1 MLRFLEKRSP
11 CLVDILEN
19 KIIYIY
25 LSTEKIDLN
34 KMSDVRLFIK
44 WNYFVHLII
53 YFWQCDYVK
62 YYIEIVEFDLKS
74 IAPILD
80 FNLIWI
86 SSFFQHF
93 LKPAH
98 TGPVIIVLYLNTLLL
113 AWHTVSYERSEPVLI
128 IFIHYFFSKD
138 DSRPLIRND
147 RSIDH

>member
-1 MLRFLEKRSP
+1 LDWLNFIYFSVAIVADWIISMLRFLEKRSP

-74 IAPILD
+74 IPPILG

-86 SSFFQHF
+86 SSFFFNTPWNLLIQ
-93 LKPAH
+93 
-98 TGPVIIVLYLNTLLL
+98 VLSLLFYIWIPFCWHGIPYLMNGQNL
-113 AWHTVSYERSEPVLI
+113 S
-128 IFIHYFFSKD
+128 
-138 DSRPLIRND
+138 
-147 RSIDH
+147 